1 MKQDIKKKQF
11 TIIFLLVIGSLF
23 LITIPKNTFA
33 NNVKILSLVELTEL
47 YFGTEFHFLFPMVL
61 CRQLSPNNRVLG
73 MGALRS
79 CCRQGVLHGG
89 QSCCQYVLANFA
101 QECPMLS
108 PCMSFNS
115 SRRVFMMQV
124 ATAASAVMVMG
135 EASAQAMVD
144 EKDPQAAGLS
154 YKADATKVD
163 KAKNPK
169 FVAGSNCANC
179 ALYQA
184 KAGAAAG
191 ACPLFAGKQVGAK
204 AWCSAWAKKA

>member
-1 MKQDIKKKQF
+1 
-11 TIIFLLVIGSLF
+11 
-23 LITIPKNTFA
+23 
-33 NNVKILSLVELTEL
+33 
-47 YFGTEFHFLFPMVL
+47 
-61 CRQLSPNNRVLG
+61 
-73 MGALRS
+73 
-79 CCRQGVLHGG
+79 
-89 QSCCQYVLANFA
+89 
-101 QECPMLS
+101 MLS

-135 EASAQAMVD
+135 ESSAQAMVD

>member
-1 MKQDIKKKQF
+1 M
-11 TIIFLLVIGSLF
+11 
-23 LITIPKNTFA
+23 
-33 NNVKILSLVELTEL
+33 
-47 YFGTEFHFLFPMVL
+47 
-61 CRQLSPNNRVLG
+61 
-73 MGALRS
+73 RS
-79 CCRQGVLHGG
+79 
-89 QSCCQYVLANFA
+89 S
-101 QECPMLS
+101 
-108 PCMSFNS
+108 CMSINP

-144 EKDPQAAGLS
+144 EKDPQAAGLA

-179 ALYQA
+179 ALFQA

-191 ACPLFAGKQVGAK
+191 GCPLFAGKQVSPK
-204 AWCSAWAKKA
+204 AWCSA